1 MVDEAMKKQNEEFMG
16 SDLSLPHCFSRILPS
31 WLEICMIDMC
41 LKDGEARCENP
52 DRLRLHGQGSNW
64 SSFLEAHNALMRMGS
79 RPCHQV
85 AYNPKLE
92 AEVAG

>member
-41 LKDGEARCENP
+41 LEDGEGVKIQI
-52 DRLRLHGQGSNW
+52 DY
-64 SSFLEAHNALMRMGS
+64 
-79 RPCHQV
+79 
-85 AYNPKLE
+85 AYMDKAPIGPLFWKLTMH
-92 AEVAG
+92 